1 MDKERQKEGKSSVND
16 DNDIII
22 IGEKVNNIKN
32 IKNLKHFPY
41 LGWPYLLI

>member
-1 MDKERQKEGKSSVND
+1 MDKERQKVEKSSVND
-16 DNDIII
+16 DNDII